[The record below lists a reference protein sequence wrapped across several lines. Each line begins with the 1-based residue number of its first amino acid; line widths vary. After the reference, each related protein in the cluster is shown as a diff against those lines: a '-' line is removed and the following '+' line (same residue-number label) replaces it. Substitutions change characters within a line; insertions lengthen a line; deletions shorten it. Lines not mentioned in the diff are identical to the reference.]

1 MVMDTLLAELIA
13 LRRELHRHAE
23 LADHEFGTRQI
34 IRSFLVRT
42 QPGEIFDDLGGTGLA
57 AVYDSG
63 KPGKTLLF
71 RADIDALPIDEGVV
85 LPHASGTAGVA
96 HKCGHDGHA
105 AVLCGLAALLKRQG
119 VPRGKVVLVF
129 QPAEETGTG
138 AARVLADDRLIRLAP
153 DWAFAFHN
161 LPGYETGSVVVKSG
175 PFASASR
182 GMIVRLTGRVAHAA
196 TPENGVNPALALAE
210 IIQCF
215 QRLNSAPELFTGF
228 VLTTIIHAS
237 LGERAFGTSAGQ
249 AEILATLRS
258 HDNRNMARLGEECLS
273 AAQAIA
279 RRHGLGITTAWADEF
294 TETRNHPEAV
304 SVIERAA
311 GANSCPVHH
320 LAEPMRWSEDF
331 GQFTARIPGAMFG
344 LGAGRDHAAL
354 HAGEYDFPD
363 EIIGIG
369 VRLLARI
376 GTILLAV

>member
-1 MVMDTLLAELIA
+1 MDSLLAELIA
-13 LRRELHRHAE
+13 LRQELHRHAE
-23 LADHEFGTRQI
+23 VADHENRTRQI
-34 IRSFLVRT
+34 IRSFLLRT
-42 QPGEIFDDLGGTGLA
+42 QPGEIIDDLGGTGLA

-63 KPGKTLLF
+63 KPGQTVLF
-71 RADIDALPIDEGVV
+71 RADIDALPIDEGIA
-85 LPHASGTAGVA
+85 LPHASVTAGVA

-119 VPRGKVVLVF
+119 VPRGKVALVF
-129 QPAEETGTG
+129 QPAEETGAG
-138 AARVLADDRLIRLAP
+138 AARVLTDGNLARLSP

-161 LPGYETGSVVVKSG
+161 LPGYESGSVVVKSG

-182 GMIVRLTGRVAHAA
+182 GMIIRLSGRVAHAA

-215 QRLNSAPELFTGF
+215 HRLNSAQDLFTAY
-228 VLTTIIHAS
+228 VLITPIHAS

-258 HDNRNMARLGEECLS
+258 HDDRNMVRLAEECRS
-273 AAQAIA
+273 SAQAIA
-279 RRHGLGITTAWADEF
+279 RRHGLGIAIAWADEF
-294 TETRNHPEAV
+294 AETYNHPEAV
-304 SVIERAA
+304 SVIEQAARA
-311 GANSCPVHH
+311 NHCQVHH

-331 GQFTARIPGAMFG
+331 GQFTARVPGAMFG

-363 EIIGIG
+363 EIIDIG
-369 VRLLARI
+369 VRLLASI
-376 GTILLAV
+376 GTILLA